1 MSQRIVNQSAPNTK
15 GTVLAAEALSKF
27 AECANISR
35 ARIEFV
41 EDGKTKYVEL
51 IPLKPETL

>member
-27 AECANISR
+27 AQCANISC

-41 EDGKTKYVEL
+41 EDGKTKSVEL
-51 IPLKPETL
+51 TPSKPETL